1 LIGDYLK
8 NRGYIYDEIKL
19 FRKDCLMTQAAVKPG
34 ISKVLANTN
43 FKLLWIGQGTSLLG
57 DQFFLIALPWLVLKL
72 TNDPL
77 ALGTVLALA
86 GIPRALFMLLGGAI
100 TDRYSPRSIML
111 ISDILRLALTA
122 LMTLLILT
130 GSIQMWMVYL
140 LALSFGV
147 ISGFFI
153 PASSAMMPSLV
164 DPADLQVSN
173 SLYQGT
179 GQLTNFVG
187 PVLAGGLIALL
198 GHSQTGG
205 GAPELTGIAAAM
217 AVDVISFLISVFT
230 LWLMTAGRSAASQAG
245 EAKSILGAIWEGIRY
260 MWQDGLLRLMFIM
273 MVVLNFLFVGP
284 LLVGLPVLANSRLNG
299 GAAAFGLVMGA
310 YGGGNLVGI
319 ILAATVVRLLKGRF
333 SGFMVG
339 VVVAFG
345 VALIFMGYI
354 TSTAAAFLLLL
365 LVGTGNGC
373 LGISLITSMQRQ
385 TPKAMLGR
393 VMSLVMLAG
402 VGLVPVSQALTGALL
417 KLTISGVFAGA
428 GVLIL
433 ATAVWLAF
441 HPSLHLIDKLMTAEG

>member
-1 LIGDYLK
+1 
-8 NRGYIYDEIKL
+8 
-19 FRKDCLMTQAAVKPG
+19 MSQAAAKPG

-100 TDRYSPRSIML
+100 TDRYSARSIML
-111 ISDILRLALTA
+111 VSDILRLALTA
-122 LMTLLILT
+122 VMTLLILT

-153 PASSAMMPSLV
+153 PASSAMMPTLV

-198 GHSQTGG
+198 GHAQTGG
-205 GAPELTGIAAAM
+205 GAPELTGIAAAL
-217 AVDVISFLISVFT
+217 AVDVVSFLISVIT
-230 LWLMTAGRSAASQAG
+230 LWLMTAGQSAANQAG
-245 EAKSILGAIWEGIRY
+245 AAKSILGAIWEGIQY
-260 MWQDGLLRLMFIM
+260 VWQDGLLRLMFIL

-284 LLVGLPVLANSRLNG
+284 LLVGLPVLADSRLTG

-310 YGGGNLVGI
+310 YGGGNLAGI
-319 ILAATVVRLLKGRF
+319 ILAAAVVRLLKGRF

-339 VVVAFG
+339 VVVSFG
-345 VALIFMGYI
+345 VALILMGYI

-365 LVGTGNGC
+365 LVGIGNGS
-373 LGISLITSMQRQ
+373 LSISLITSMQRQ

-433 ATAVWLAF
+433 ATAIWLSF